1 MNSTPAPRHSSLQ
14 AIDLEL
20 ARLKLNREM
29 RKRFD
34 QAAELLALGQITV
47 PDALEWIL
55 STTAVEH
62 ENRLQEEERKKES
75 QLLVLTKIEG
85 IDTLLAE
92 DLIDEFGSLQAIA
105 QATPEKLEIVP
116 GINKTRAKE
125 IVKELPKLMGHM

>member
-1 MNSTPAPRHSSLQ
+1 MNSTSAPRNSGLQ

-20 ARLKLNREM
+20 ARLKMVREM

-47 PDALEWIL
+47 SDALGLIQ
-55 STTAVEH
+55 STTAEDYR
-62 ENRLQEEERKKES
+62 NRIQEEERKKES
-75 QLLVLTKIEG
+75 QLLVLTKIKG

-92 DLIDEFGSLQAIA
+92 DLVDEFGSLQAIA
-105 QATPEKLEIVP
+105 QATPEELEIVP

-125 IVKELPKLMGHM
+125 IVKELPKLMGQM

>member
-1 MNSTPAPRHSSLQ
+1 MNSTPAPRNSGLQ

-20 ARLKLNREM
+20 ARLKMVREM

-34 QAAELLALGQITV
+34 QSAELLALGQITV
-47 PDALEWIL
+47 SDALEWIH
-55 STTAVEH
+55 SATAVEH
-62 ENRLQEEERKKES
+62 ENSIQEEKRKKES

-105 QATPEKLEIVP
+105 QATPEELEIVP

-125 IVKELPKLMGHM
+125 IVKELPKLMGQM

>member
-1 MNSTPAPRHSSLQ
+1 MNSTSAPRNSGLQ
-14 AIDLEL
+14 AMNLEV
-20 ARLKLNREM
+20 ARLKMVREM

-47 PDALEWIL
+47 SDALELIH
-55 STTAVEH
+55 STTAE
-62 ENRLQEEERKKES
+62 EYRNRIQAEERKKES
-75 QLLVLTKIEG
+75 QLLALTKIKG

-105 QATPEKLEIVP
+105 QATAEELEIVP

-125 IVKELPKLMGHM
+125 IVKELPKLMGQM

>member
-1 MNSTPAPRHSSLQ
+1 MNSTPAPRNPD

-20 ARLKLNREM
+20 ARLKIVQEM

-34 QAAELLALGQITV
+34 YAAELLALGQITV
-47 PDALEWIL
+47 PDALEWIR
-55 STTAVEH
+55 SATAVEH
-62 ENRLQEEERKKES
+62 EHRIQEEKRKKES
-75 QLLVLTKIEG
+75 QLLVLAKIKG
-85 IDTLLAE
+85 IDMLLAE

-105 QATPEKLEIVP
+105 QATPEELEIVP